1 MSDMSE
7 RRGDLRG
14 AREERLFVKVV
25 SSNAMPDTE
34 SLIISGATED
44 ISSSGLSLMVS
55 ESLAEGSQL
64 ELWVEI
70 KGCPGKFLLTGQV
83 RWCRPRADEFC
94 CGIELL
100 DDGISDL
107 ADWQDLFV

>member
-1 MSDMSE
+1 MTEILE

-25 SSNAMPDTE
+25 SSNTASDTD

-44 ISSSGLSLMVS
+44 VSSSGLSLLVS
-55 ESLAEGSQL
+55 ENLPEGTRL

-70 KGCPGKFLLTGQV
+70 KGCLGKFLLTGLV
-83 RWCRPRADEFC
+83 RWCRPRAGEFS
-94 CGIELL
+94 CGIELI
-100 DDGISDL
+100 DEGISDL